1 MEIHFNTTNIV
12 DDSKDISENLRFQE
26 LHSLPK
32 CTLSRLDVYR
42 TRVRRIL
49 VHPRTLSYSVQ
60 VEWEPSTPPEE
71 ILEVIVN
78 AALGRGDGY
87 ERGGN

>member
-42 TRVRRIL
+42 IPLTIDE
-49 VHPRTLSYSVQ
+49 LSLEIV
-60 VEWEPSTPPEE
+60 VGGMIDIFPS
-71 ILEVIVN
+71 
-78 AALGRGDGY
+78 LGRC
-87 ERGGN
+87 ERLELIWDEIPSRIEKLREA